1 MTVTKCREMLGIS
14 KTAFDNRVK
23 KLNMLFK
30 WDGNRKE
37 VTYEQYKELKYDL
50 EQNPITKPVKK
61 YRVLIKCRRGWIVEG
76 INLPLIRAKQL
87 SRKLQD
93 KGYVTDIREGIPV

>member
-1 MTVTKCREMLGIS
+1 
-14 KTAFDNRVK
+14 
-23 KLNMLFK
+23 MLFK

-37 VTYEQYKELKYDL
+37 VTYEQYKALKYDL
-50 EQNPITKPVKK
+50 ELNPITKTEKK
-61 YRVLIKCRRGWIVEG
+61 YRVLTKCRRGWIVEG

-93 KGYVTDIREGIPV
+93 KGYITDIREGIPV